1 MPFGQVIHSS
11 ILCIQFKYYNVFTTK
26 LKIFS
31 VIGDNIKIHNNRV
44 HHCPNSGIRVN
55 KGDYVA
61 IEKNVVY
68 ANTWWSSNAE
78 SAIVIADS
86 RHIDEKDITK
96 MFIVRNRVYGNR
108 NKIPYYNANYED
120 PNYLE
125 EHQMH
130 VARPGYGTSE
140 QSFIIDG
147 SGTSG
152 FCVCNASIIFIRL
165 FFRCLCDKKFC

>member
-1 MPFGQVIHSS
+1 MPYGQVIHHFSV
-11 ILCIQFKYYNVFTTK
+11 FKYYDVFKTK
-26 LKIFS
+26 LKIVS
-31 VIGDNIKIHNNRV
+31 VTGDNIKIHNNRV

-96 MFIVRNRVYGNR
+96 MFFVRNRVYGNR

-152 FCVCNASIIFIRL
+152 FCVCNAIIIFIR
-165 FFRCLCDKKFC
+165 

>member
-1 MPFGQVIHSS
+1 MDAELPYGQVIHHFSV
-11 ILCIQFKYYNVFTTK
+11 FKYYDVFKTK

-31 VIGDNIKIHNNRV
+31 VIGDNIKIHNNSV

-140 QSFIIDG
+140 QTFIIDG
-147 SGTSG
+147 SGNLNFVFAMLVSS
-152 FCVCNASIIFIRL
+152 FFNQMIFQVSM
-165 FFRCLCDKKFC
+165 